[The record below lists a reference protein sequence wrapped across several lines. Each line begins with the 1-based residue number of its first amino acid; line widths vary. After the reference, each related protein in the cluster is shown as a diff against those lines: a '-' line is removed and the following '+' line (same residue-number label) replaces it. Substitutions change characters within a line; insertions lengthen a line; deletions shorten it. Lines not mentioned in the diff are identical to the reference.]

1 MEEYDMEKEIGKYED
16 LEQVQQKIKEWLMVL
31 DKVYYVK
38 MTMIAKAIG
47 IHAQNLHNFRKNKR
61 GLSEEKTF
69 LLEKYLVLKYGKLLD
84 LEEAD
89 YAVIFK

>member
-1 MEEYDMEKEIGKYED
+1 MEKEIGKYED

-31 DKVYYVK
+31 DNVYYVK
-38 MTMIAKAIG
+38 MTMIAKGIG

-61 GLSEEKTF
+61 VLSEEKMF

>member
-1 MEEYDMEKEIGKYED
+1 MEKEIAKNEN
-16 LEQVQQKIKEWLMVL
+16 LEQVQEKIKEWLMVL

-38 MTMIAKAIG
+38 MTMVAKAIG

-84 LEEAD
+84 LGEID
-89 YAVIFK
+89 YAILFK

>member
-1 MEEYDMEKEIGKYED
+1 MGKEIAKYED
-16 LEQVQQKIKEWLMVL
+16 LEQVQEKIKEWLMVL

-69 LLEKYLVLKYGKLLD
+69 LLEKHLVLKYGKILD
-84 LEEAD
+84 LEGED